1 MSPFKILHVIPNL
14 AKGGAQRLVVSICN
28 ELAKNSKYQVKLII
42 FSDVNKF
49 KKDTK
54 NVDIQCLQINFK
66 TRFLFK
72 FSSYDIQKLNK
83 AIEDFS
89 PDVLHSH
96 LFEADLLCR
105 IKTLKKVKYFSHLHD
120 HSYKSYQFLK
130 NTLNKKNLTK
140 IHDNLFLDKL
150 FVKSKN
156 TFICV
161 SQEFL
166 NFYSKKVKRLNLK
179 MYSIYNCVDYN
190 KFSGKAREIEHKE
203 INLINCARNIE
214 VKNQQ
219 FLIDVMN
226 FIVYKKKITNVK
238 LTILGDGELHDFLK
252 NKTRS
257 LNLESYISFPGMVK
271 DVEKHY
277 KESDIYLH
285 SGLDGIFGIS
295 TLEAV
300 VSGLPIIGLR
310 GLIDD
315 EIIKNEINALVY
327 EKNNLNLF
335 VDGIFKL
342 FNDKTLYKRIS
353 ENNLIL
359 GKKFSPEN

>member
-1 MSPFKILHVIPNL
+1 M
-14 AKGGAQRLVVSICN
+14 
-28 ELAKNSKYQVKLII
+28 
-42 FSDVNKF
+42 
-49 KKDTK
+49 
-54 NVDIQCLQINFK
+54 
-66 TRFLFK
+66 
-72 FSSYDIQKLNK
+72 
-83 AIEDFS
+83 
-89 PDVLHSH
+89 
-96 LFEADLLCR
+96 
-105 IKTLKKVKYFSHLHD
+105 
-120 HSYKSYQFLK
+120 
-130 NTLNKKNLTK
+130 
-140 IHDNLFLDKL
+140 
-150 FVKSKN
+150 
-156 TFICV
+156 
-161 SQEFL
+161 
-166 NFYSKKVKRLNLK
+166 
-179 MYSIYNCVDYN
+179 
-190 KFSGKAREIEHKE
+190 
-203 INLINCARNIE
+203 
-214 VKNQQ
+214 
-219 FLIDVMN
+219 
-226 FIVYKKKITNVK
+226 K

-359 GKKFSPEN
+359 GKKFSPENYIKKLTKIYFN